1 MESKKRGRPEGKNF
15 EFIKSIKLNQKQLD
29 NWDSKKIKA
38 FLDGSLKPIEPNN
51 SEVMLNYKRLY
62 GIMTSWLLGKMTD
75 AQISLIPDKVL
86 DEIDKMVEDFNLE

>member
-15 EFIKSIKLNQKQLD
+15 EFGKSIKLNQEQLD

-38 FLDGSLKPIEPNN
+38 FLDGSLKPNN